1 MDSSLKYL
9 QTGLNE
15 RLDHRLSSLFLA
27 PDSAQFD
34 RLRLTLIRNSRPLP
48 KIVSETFNP
57 LYIIDIS
64 AKHPVFKSLTID
76 YMGDSWVSCQ
86 TSDWVA
92 EAVFSHLG
100 FKYRYWSEFL
110 RMTNHSP
117 RTIYPYVNGNIVYL
131 RFCQSKQSNWLNV
144 SNCHH
149 IDLPD
154 ISSNYQVT
162 SQQFFHFTFNFSN
175 DASRKCIISLKL
187 PTRKLIKQLE
197 FANHLC
203 LQWYYYYSA
212 SLPMLHLNMHL
223 HLDGSRAHK
232 IFPHSQ
238 FYQANLSLI
247 DSRLIKDFLQFN
259 AVCEHFNTGPNPQHS
274 KELTQLYIEKGLEPT
289 RLRKALAHYDQ

>member
-1 MDSSLKYL
+1 MDNSLKYL
-9 QTGLNE
+9 QTGLNAH
-15 RLDHRLSSLFLA
+15 LDHRLSSLFL
-27 PDSAQFD
+27 DSDSPQFD
-34 RLRLTLIRNSRPLP
+34 NLRMKLIRNSRPLP
-48 KIVSETFNP
+48 KSVSESFNP

-64 AKHPVFKSLTID
+64 TKHPVFKSLTID
-76 YMGDSWVSCQ
+76 YMGDTWVSCQ

-100 FKYRYWSEFL
+100 FKYRFWSEFL

-144 SNCHH
+144 SKCHH

-162 SQQFFHFTFNFSN
+162 NQQFFHFTFNFSD
-175 DASRKCIISLKL
+175 DATRKCIISLKL
-187 PTRKLIKQLE
+187 PTSKQIKQLE

-203 LQWYYYYSA
+203 LQWYYYFSA

-223 HLDGSRAHK
+223 HLNGSNIHK
-232 IFPHSQ
+232 VFPNSQ
-238 FYQANLSLI
+238 FYKPGLSLI
-247 DSRLIKDFLQFN
+247 DSRQIKDFLQFN
-259 AVCEHFNTGPNPQHS
+259 SVCEHLNTGPNQPVS
-274 KELTQLYIEKGLEPT
+274 KELAQLYIEKGIEPL
-289 RLRKALAHYDQ
+289 RLRQALAHFNQ